1 MPLINTNLT
10 RMDNK
15 MIKLITAI
23 STGCLLLIQAGCI
36 STPTYKEKVKAYRP
50 DLSGRYLGGH
60 PGAAANSDT
69 SRNSGN
75 TQTDVVKAD
84 TPPPKAIMLKR
95 GDKITI
101 YIYGSGSVPGIVDVI
116 DDNGSVNLPY
126 IGFTKIG
133 GLTTYA
139 AEKHIE
145 KSYIDGG
152 FYKQIQVSVVK
163 QFEGE
168 YFVQGEV
175 NNKQGVFSL
184 SGDTTLLEAIA
195 KAGGPTVYA
204 GLKKV
209 KLMRDD
215 KVSIYNVK
223 KMQSGD
229 EKPPL
234 IRPGD
239 VIYIPKSPW

>member
-1 MPLINTNLT
+1 
-10 RMDNK
+10 MDNN
-15 MIKLITAI
+15 MTKLIAAI
-23 STGCLLLIQAGCI
+23 VTGCLLLMQAGCI
-36 STPTYKEKVKAYRP
+36 STPAYKEKVTAYRP
-50 DLSGRYLGGH
+50 DLSGRYLGGQ
-60 PGAAANSDT
+60 PSAVANSET
-69 SRNSGN
+69 RVNSGN
-75 TQTDVVKAD
+75 TPTDVVKAD
-84 TPPPKAIMLKR
+84 TPPSTATMLKR
-95 GDKITI
+95 GDQITI
-101 YIYGSGSVPGIVDVI
+101 FIYGSGPTPSIQDVV
-116 DDNGSVNLPY
+116 DDNGNVNLPY

-133 GLTTYA
+133 GLTTYE

-145 KSYIDGG
+145 KTYIDGG

-175 NNKQGVFSL
+175 NNKQGVFPL

-215 KVSIYNVK
+215 KVTIYNVK
-223 KMQSGD
+223 KMQTGE

-234 IRPGD
+234 VRPGD